1 MTATITI
8 GFLPRER
15 FEVGAESLA
24 TLLDNTNEP
33 YELIVT
39 APAMPDR
46 YRREMDEVLERRPTT
61 IVVEVDHPLLPAASK
76 NLILEHAT
84 GDYVAFVENDVLYPP
99 GWLDGLVAAC
109 EEFPADVASP
119 LIREGRG
126 DEEHF
131 DQHLGRIVDPTP
143 GRPIDIR
150 GIAGPRNNATERTR
164 VDFIEQ
170 HCLLYRRSALDAIT
184 PFDEE
189 LNTRDEVDVSMA
201 LWAAGKTVV
210 LEPAVRINYVP
221 PTTAPA
227 DDELDYFR
235 FRWDLDRAAMSR
247 DRIRERWNLVDT
259 PGDLG
264 FVRARN
270 NLIALPGVHDELA
283 DVVDSGGR
291 TILLE
296 NGEWF
301 GTEVTEGLD
310 LVPYT
315 NYGGEFG
322 GFPADDATSL
332 AELDRAMEGGARQLA
347 IAWPADWW
355 LDCLPALH
363 RRLEESARLVRED
376 DRLRVYALTAP

>member
-46 YRREMDEVLERRPTT
+46 YRREMDEVLEHRPTT
-61 IVVEVDHPLLPAASK
+61 IVVEVDHLLLPAASK
-76 NLILEHAT
+76 NRILEHAT

-119 LIREGRG
+119 LFGEVRG
-126 DEEHF
+126 NEEHF

-210 LEPAVRINYVP
+210 LEPAVRINDVP

-227 DDELDYFR
+227 DDELDYFVS
-235 FRWDLDRAAMSR
+235 A
-247 DRIRERWNLVDT
+247 
-259 PGDLG
+259 
-264 FVRARN
+264 
-270 NLIALPGVHDELA
+270 
-283 DVVDSGGR
+283 
-291 TILLE
+291 
-296 NGEWF
+296 
-301 GTEVTEGLD
+301 GTSIG
-310 LVPYT
+310 P
-315 NYGGEFG
+315 
-322 GFPADDATSL
+322 
-332 AELDRAMEGGARQLA
+332 R
-347 IAWPADWW
+347 
-355 LDCLPALH
+355 
-363 RRLEESARLVRED
+363 
-376 DRLRVYALTAP
+376 